1 VTSTKSS
8 YPWWKKSRILSFPPC
23 FWFFTVI
30 QQCNSLCVA
39 SFAGSDLGHLGVQ
52 LIKRMGHTDIPSE
65 KPSSCTDKH
74 DYTHFTPEI
83 QYFYP
88 MFIGTTGGSRQKN
101 VAKEVFWRCS
111 AGDRSNHSMVM
122 SKGCN
127 ITCKWFGD
135 DHTPMFGV
143 LQASY
148 TLAPLCWPTSM
159 WLSLKCGAAIS
170 GNTQKMDE
178 NCSFFPLKH
187 ICFQWWWR
195 SRALGNTHLNA
206 FILNI
211 VPWMHVSWL
220 HSPSF
225 VSCLVGSQ
233 PPKRQRI
240 SCKYCPHWIITVENQ
255 EDPPSLKFKWMVY
268 LV

>member
-1 VTSTKSS
+1 
-8 YPWWKKSRILSFPPC
+8 
-23 FWFFTVI
+23 
-30 QQCNSLCVA
+30 
-39 SFAGSDLGHLGVQ
+39 
-52 LIKRMGHTDIPSE
+52 
-65 KPSSCTDKH
+65 
-74 DYTHFTPEI
+74 
-83 QYFYP
+83 

-111 AGDRSNHSMVM
+111 VGDRSNHSMVM

-135 DHTPMFGV
+135 DHAPMFGV

-170 GNTQKMDE
+170 GNSQKMDE

-220 HSPSF
+220 HSTSF
-225 VSCLVGSQ
+225 VSCLVGS
-233 PPKRQRI
+233 
-240 SCKYCPHWIITVENQ
+240 
-255 EDPPSLKFKWMVY
+255 
-268 LV
+268 